1 MALTI
6 SRRFSAARA
15 RSSFRRASSTGGGT
29 AMDISSGVCNTPL
42 LDEETLLLPGVLVG
56 LACAL
61 HAGLG
66 GHLGDGHVPPALVAR
81 HSGVDVDRHVD
92 EDGLRLARRGSEG
105 SLQLVPTRRVVRPGA
120 QALGVLDEIDR
131 DVVALEPAA
140 LEV

>member
-15 RSSFRRASSTGGGT
+15 RSSFRRASSTGGAT
-29 AMDISSGVCNTPL
+29 AMDLSSLG
-42 LDEETLLLPGVLVG
+42 EETLLLPGVLVG

-66 GHLGDGHVPPALVAR
+66 GHLGDGHIPPALVAG
-81 HSGVDVDRHVD
+81 HLGVDVHRHVD
-92 EDGLRLARRGSEG
+92 EDGLRLARRGSE
-105 SLQLVPTRRVVRPGA
+105 SCPQLVPARRVVRPGA
-120 QALGVLDEIDR
+120 QALCVLDEIDR